1 MRWWKWLGVAGECW
15 EEKGLRHCRLVFWC
29 RCSGA
34 LVLWCMEEVRSNV
47 AVRRA
52 GSPNQI
58 SQLPAFDKSGE
69 GPLAAQR
76 PHAAWVQNLQQLVHP
91 ATSATMHC
99 NVAATIQKVHQL
111 HHSSNRYILPTF
123 YLQRQNISISYSTHK
138 FSHIFHSIEKFVD
151 IHCFRKGG

>member
-1 MRWWKWLGVAGECW
+1 MAWGSWGMLGG
-15 EEKGLRHCRLVFWC
+15 KGF
-29 RCSGA
+29 GA

-76 PHAAWVQNLQQLVHP
+76 PHAARAENLQQLVHP
-91 ATSATMHC
+91 ATSAATSYTTATSCYISC
-99 NVAATIQKVHQL
+99 NALQCCCYNPKGTSATSQLQHVHPA
-111 HHSSNRYILPTF
+111 NILPSDAKYF
-123 YLQRQNISISYSTHK
+123 HL
-138 FSHIFHSIEKFVD
+138 IFNA
-151 IHCFRKGG
+151 

>member
-1 MRWWKWLGVAGECW
+1 MSLFWTQKSSGIRSIIEFSLVLGTF
-15 EEKGLRHCRLVFWC
+15 LRHQVDEVMEVAWGSWGMLGGKGFE
-29 RCSGA
+29 A

-76 PHAAWVQNLQQLVHP
+76 PHAA
-91 ATSATMHC
+91 
-99 NVAATIQKVHQL
+99 
-111 HHSSNRYILPTF
+111 
-123 YLQRQNISISYSTHK
+123 
-138 FSHIFHSIEKFVD
+138 
-151 IHCFRKGG
+151 